1 MSRALGLSLVLL
13 SLVVAFGLP
22 LAADSVDPVWEDET
36 SLDDVEQA
44 GEALVDGVQAS
55 GDAAVR
61 YARSNTPAS
70 VGGVADAAGSAATDA
85 VAAVDAGAPGSAD
98 ETITNDNDVVDPDA
112 NDNGLSDGT
121 TRTGCNGTVD
131 PAGNDDVINDGDVI
145 DLDINGNFLLD
156 NANDSACYGTVDK
169 AGDRDTINDNDVA
182 DADVN
187 NNAGVDN
194 GSESGCYGTFDEAGD
209 GDIINDGDVAD
220 ADVYDNALQDESDD
234 EGCYGTIDGAGDGD
248 TINDND
254 VVDADVGQNGL
265 QDNGNDSGSYGTID
279 EGGDEDTIN
288 DNDVVDAD
296 VHDNPLFENSDDNG
310 TYGTAARSQA
320 DEAGDVYYQIDFI
333 EAPVIEDFGPAGT
346 DNFYFNQNRLFQAV
360 VLSSQGGDRT
370 DDLNYESAKAESSP
384 DCILDGEQDTSSIEF
399 DSSTQ
404 QATITFSVSPQCV
417 GEDIEVAMAGYCL
430 PEGEKRVQSEEDVS
444 RQNLTA
450 FTTRNVSA
458 SDGAVTLRIDLN
470 DDPKVDSDCAPSAD
484 GSDGDTINDNDVA
497 DADAN
502 DNALQDN
509 GNSSGYYGTTDEGGE
524 NDTVNDNDVVDADAN
539 GNAVD
544 DREGDDATYGTT
556 ADGEN
561 CQVNDNDGADADA
574 NNNTVIR
581 TGNGSRGDDSGQ
593 DENDTS
599 DEDVIWVRLEDNSI
613 TDGESGN
620 NDAGIDPRNAQGSNE
635 SAERNDNDV
644 VDADVNNNTVI
655 NAAGGQEG
663 SFQLLS
669 GESDYDLKY
678 IGPNG
683 RITLLHWSDVEVV
696 DQEDS

>member
-22 LAADSVDPVWEDET
+22 LAAGSVDPVWEDET

-182 DADVN
+182 DAD
-187 NNAGVDN
+187 
-194 GSESGCYGTFDEAGD
+194 
-209 GDIINDGDVAD
+209 
-220 ADVYDNALQDESDD
+220 
-234 EGCYGTIDGAGDGD
+234 
-248 TINDND
+248 
-254 VVDADVGQNGL
+254 
-265 QDNGNDSGSYGTID
+265 
-279 EGGDEDTIN
+279 
-288 DNDVVDAD
+288 
-296 VHDNPLFENSDDNG
+296 
-310 TYGTAARSQA
+310 
-320 DEAGDVYYQIDFI
+320 
-333 EAPVIEDFGPAGT
+333 
-346 DNFYFNQNRLFQAV
+346 
-360 VLSSQGGDRT
+360 
-370 DDLNYESAKAESSP
+370 
-384 DCILDGEQDTSSIEF
+384 
-399 DSSTQ
+399 
-404 QATITFSVSPQCV
+404 
-417 GEDIEVAMAGYCL
+417 
-430 PEGEKRVQSEEDVS
+430 
-444 RQNLTA
+444 
-450 FTTRNVSA
+450 
-458 SDGAVTLRIDLN
+458 
-470 DDPKVDSDCAPSAD
+470 
-484 GSDGDTINDNDVA
+484 
-497 DADAN
+497 AN
-502 DNALQDN
+502 D
-509 GNSSGYYGTTDEGGE
+509 
-524 NDTVNDNDVVDADAN
+524 
-539 GNAVD
+539 
-544 DREGDDATYGTT
+544 
-556 ADGEN
+556 
-561 CQVNDNDGADADA
+561 
-574 NNNTVIR
+574 NTVIR

-669 GESDYDLKY
+669 GESGYDLKY

-696 DQEDS
+696 DREDS